1 MGIQVVGTL
10 SRLEAWQGKV
20 IIAIKLILFILITG
34 LFSGTIWADGFDHSE
49 WNTVLKKNVIVI
61 DNGTANQVDYARI
74 AADPSLLN
82 HYLNALSAVTQQQF
96 NSWNQEQQLAFLINA
111 YNAWTVSLIVTAP
124 SGITSIKD
132 IGSWFTTP
140 WKKRFIPLL
149 GQQRSLDDIEHTL
162 IRGSG
167 RYNDPR
173 IHFAVNCASIG
184 CPSLRASAYTGDQ
197 LQLQLDDAVNKFL
210 GDRSRNRIEDQTLK
224 ISSIFKWY
232 GEDFAKGW
240 LGYNS
245 LTQFLTHYQQALG
258 LTQQQVKEL
267 NANTI
272 DIEFMDYDWRLNA
285 KR

>member
-1 MGIQVVGTL
+1 M
-10 SRLEAWQGKV
+10 
-20 IIAIKLILFILITG
+20 
-34 LFSGTIWADGFDHSE
+34 
-49 WNTVLKKNVIVI
+49 
-61 DNGTANQVDYARI
+61 
-74 AADPSLLN
+74 
-82 HYLNALSAVTQQQF
+82 
-96 NSWNQEQQLAFLINA
+96 
-111 YNAWTVSLIVTAP
+111 
-124 SGITSIKD
+124 
-132 IGSWFTTP
+132 
-140 WKKRFIPLL
+140 

-184 CPSLRASAYTGDQ
+184 CPSLRASAYTGNQ

-245 LTQFLTHYQQALG
+245 LIQFLTHYQQALG
-258 LTQQQVKEL
+258 LTQQQTKEL